1 MWIDPWVAY
10 LQTLGVVFHTDAT
23 VQQIHT
29 DGQQITH
36 VTINQAGQATDVIV
50 DYYVAALP
58 VEVMTALLTPE
69 LTQAAPSLANLN
81 RLRTAWMNGIQFY
94 LAHEVPMIHGHAIY
108 ADSPWAL
115 TSVSQHQFWE
125 GVNLD
130 AYGDGQVGGILS
142 VDISDWETPGLL
154 YGRPAKECTAEEIKN
169 EVWAQIL
176 THLDRPAQ
184 QALTASRVLNWSLD
198 PDIQFPNPSQAT
210 NLEPLLINTI
220 HSLADR
226 PEAQTEIPN
235 LFLAADYVRTHTDV
249 ACMEA
254 ANEAARRAVNALLV
268 TAGSDAASAGVWPL
282 VEPALFRRWK
292 EWDQLVFE
300 QGAPHS
306 LSRAVGAA
314 LRRWWPGKKV
324 RRPELVARRPA
335 GHEYPEP
342 S

>member
-1 MWIDPWVAY
+1 LTAVA
-10 LQTLGVVFHTDAT
+10 
-23 VQQIHT
+23 
-29 DGQQITH
+29 
-36 VTINQAGQATDVIV
+36 
-50 DYYVAALP
+50 
-58 VEVMTALLTPE
+58 
-69 LTQAAPSLANLN
+69 
-81 RLRTAWMNGIQFY
+81 
-94 LAHEVPMIHGHAIY
+94 
-108 ADSPWAL
+108 
-115 TSVSQHQFWE
+115 QHQFWA
-125 GVNLD
+125 GVKLD
-130 AYGDGQVGGILS
+130 ASGDGQVGGILS

-184 QALTASRVLNWSLD
+184 QALTETRMLNWFLD

-210 NLEPLLINTI
+210 NLEPLLINTVQ
-220 HSLADR
+220 SLADR

-249 ACMEA
+249 ACMDA
-254 ANEAARRAVNALLV
+254 ANAAARRAVNALLG
-268 TAGSDAASAGVWPL
+268 AGGSAAAPAGVWPL
-282 VEPALFRRWK
+282 VEPAFFRRLK
-292 EWDQLVFE
+292 AWDQLVFE

-335 GHEYPEP
+335 RQEYPEP